1 MQGFYETPIAVQ
13 IRNVRIGKK
22 DIGISMIFNPDSAN
36 FLGADAEEPDVNQL
50 LKYLQHQSPE
60 VLAQVAKSVTPEVKQ
75 IISQNVQG
83 LVGMLPSEAFN
94 VKITTDRDNL
104 AGLLASAMM
113 TGYFLR
119 QMEQRM
125 EMEDVLTGSI
135 SLHRVG
141 IRETSPEEKPSR
153 NETHSDTE

>member
-1 MQGFYETPIAVQ
+1 MV
-13 IRNVRIGKK
+13 
-22 DIGISMIFNPDSAN
+22 FNPN
-36 FLGADAEEPDVNQL
+36 FLNDNSEEHPNQLVSDTSDEYPNQL

-60 VLAQVAKSVTPEVKQ
+60 VLARVAQSVSPEIKQ

-83 LVGMLPSEAFN
+83 LVGMLPAENFH
-94 VKITTDRDNL
+94 VQVTTDRENL

-125 EMEDVLTGSI
+125 QLENLS
-135 SLHRVG
+135 
-141 IRETSPEEKPSR
+141 
-153 NETHSDTE
+153 NNQ

>member
-1 MQGFYETPIAVQ
+1 MVFDPDFLNDNSEDNANQLLNDHFEE
-13 IRNVRIGKK
+13 
-22 DIGISMIFNPDSAN
+22 NP
-36 FLGADAEEPDVNQL
+36 NQL

-60 VLAQVAKSVTPEVKQ
+60 VLARVAQSVSPEIKQ

-83 LVGMLPSEAFN
+83 LVGMLPAENFN
-94 VKITTDRDNL
+94 VQITTDRDNL

-125 EMEDVLTGSI
+125 QLEHLSN
-135 SLHRVG
+135 SQ
-141 IRETSPEEKPSR
+141 
-153 NETHSDTE
+153 

>member
-1 MQGFYETPIAVQ
+1 MVFH
-13 IRNVRIGKK
+13 
-22 DIGISMIFNPDSAN
+22 PD
-36 FLGADAEEPDVNQL
+36 FLHDNEELDPNQL

-60 VLAQVAKSVTPEVKQ
+60 VLAQVAKSINPEIKE

-83 LVGMLPSEAFN
+83 LVGMLPSENFN
-94 VKITTDRDNL
+94 VQITTDRDNL

-125 EMEDVLTGSI
+125 HLDNVVNS
-135 SLHRVG
+135 
-141 IRETSPEEKPSR
+141 
-153 NETHSDTE
+153 